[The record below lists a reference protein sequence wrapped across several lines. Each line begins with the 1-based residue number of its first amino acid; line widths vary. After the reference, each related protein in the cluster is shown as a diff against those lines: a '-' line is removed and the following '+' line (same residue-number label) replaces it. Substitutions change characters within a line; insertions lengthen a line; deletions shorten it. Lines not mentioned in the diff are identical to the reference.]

1 MSSSMPPPSQSPVN
15 PGEILAGKY
24 RVERVLGAGGMG
36 VVVSALHL
44 ELDQRVAVKFLLAQ
58 IASPEA
64 VARFVREARAAVK
77 IRSEHVARVIDVGR
91 LDDGAPY
98 MVMEYLEGRDLAAQL
113 GHGPLA
119 IEDAVDYVIQAADAM
134 AEAHAEGI
142 VHRDLKPAN
151 LFLTWRSDGT
161 PVIKVLDF
169 GISKLQT
176 PDSELSLTRTS
187 AVMGSPV
194 YMSPEQAR
202 AVHSVDAR
210 TDIWSLGIIL
220 FELVT
225 GRTPFRGNTLPELI
239 TAIAMDAPEPLRKLR
254 PNAPEEL
261 ELAITRCLEKDRTR
275 RFQHVGELVAALVP
289 LAPPRSRPIFERVL
303 KVTGVIEPVPT
314 VRQLTPAPAG
324 NAANPTGTA
333 WGATGPQGGRGRGG
347 LWLALGGALVV
358 AGVAGAY
365 IGLRHQE
372 AASAAPEPAS
382 SATAAA
388 PSIAPALG
396 ASGPEVEP
404 VPMPP
409 SATPSA
415 ATAPAPPQPA
425 AKNLG
430 RAPSRAAA
438 TAASQAA
445 RPSPAPPTPEA
456 SSAAR
461 PTPAP
466 AAPTPPRKRGLEID
480 LK

>member
-1 MSSSMPPPSQSPVN
+1 
-15 PGEILAGKY
+15 
-24 RVERVLGAGGMG
+24 MG

-91 LDDGAPY
+91 LGDGAPY

-113 GHGPLA
+113 AHGPLP

-151 LFLTWRSDGT
+151 LFLTWRSDGA

-220 FELVT
+220 FELVS
-225 GRTPFRGNTLPELI
+225 GRTPFRGSTLPELI

-254 PNAPEEL
+254 PDAPEEL
-261 ELAITRCLEKDRTR
+261 ELVISRCLEKDRTR
-275 RFQHVGELVAALVP
+275 RRRPLP
-289 LAPPRSRPIFERVL
+289 RRSRLAPRSSQFQCLEAQRRARPHRRRPPNLRRKIWAER
-303 KVTGVIEPVPT
+303 P
-314 VRQLTPAPAG
+314 PAPRL
-324 NAANPTGTA
+324 
-333 WGATGPQGGRGRGG
+333 QQR
-347 LWLALGGALVV
+347 
-358 AGVAGAY
+358 
-365 IGLRHQE
+365 
-372 AASAAPEPAS
+372 
-382 SATAAA
+382 
-388 PSIAPALG
+388 
-396 ASGPEVEP
+396 
-404 VPMPP
+404 
-409 SATPSA
+409 
-415 ATAPAPPQPA
+415 
-425 AKNLG
+425 
-430 RAPSRAAA
+430 
-438 TAASQAA
+438 
-445 RPSPAPPTPEA
+445 
-456 SSAAR
+456 
-461 PTPAP
+461 
-466 AAPTPPRKRGLEID
+466 RKRLAFPNPHPRRT
-480 LK
+480 LQPQ

>member
-91 LDDGAPY
+91 LGDGAPY

-113 GHGPLA
+113 THGPLP

-151 LFLTWRSDGT
+151 LFLTWRSDGA

-220 FELVT
+220 FELVS
-225 GRTPFRGNTLPELI
+225 GRTPFRGSTLPELI

-254 PNAPEEL
+254 ADAPEEL
-261 ELAITRCLEKDRTR
+261 ELVISRCLEKDRTR

-303 KVTGVIEPVPT
+303 KITGAIEPVPT
-314 VRQLTPAPAG
+314 ARQLTPALAG
-324 NAANPTGTA
+324 SGANPTGTA

-358 AGVAGAY
+358 AGLAGAY
-365 IGLRHQE
+365 IALRPHE
-372 AASAAPEPAS
+372 AAIAAPELPSAAPPP
-382 SATAAA
+382 A
-388 PSIAPALG
+388 PSAVPAPVA
-396 ASGPEVEP
+396 ASPEIRP
-404 VPMPP
+404 VPMPE

-415 ATAPAPPQPA
+415 ATSQAPPQPA

-430 RAPSRAAA
+430 RAPARPAAPA
-438 TAASQAA
+438 PSQAA
-445 RPSPAPPTPEA
+445 RAPEPSPTPDA
-456 SSAAR
+456 SAAVK
-461 PTPAP
+461 PPP
-466 AAPTPPRKRGLEID
+466 SAPTAPRKRGLEID

>member
-1 MSSSMPPPSQSPVN
+1 
-15 PGEILAGKY
+15 
-24 RVERVLGAGGMG
+24 MG

-44 ELDQRVAVKFLLAQ
+44 ELDQRVAVKFLLAH

-113 GHGPLA
+113 GHGPLS

-151 LFLTWRSDGT
+151 LFLTRRSDGA

-176 PDSELSLTRTS
+176 PDTEMSLTRTS

-220 FELVT
+220 FELLT

-239 TAIAMDAPEPLRKLR
+239 TAIAMDAPQPLRQVR
-254 PNAPEEL
+254 TDAPADL
-261 ELAITRCLEKDRTR
+261 ELAISRCLEKDRDR
-275 RFQHVGELVAALVP
+275 RFQHVGELVASLIP
-289 LAPPRSRPIFERVL
+289 FAPTRSRPIFERVL
-303 KVTGVIEPVPT
+303 KVTGVIEPTPT
-314 VRQLTPAPAG
+314 VREHAPPFA
-324 NAANPTGTA
+324 NAAANPTGTA
-333 WGATGPQGGRGRGG
+333 WGATGPQRGRSLGG
-347 LWLALGGALVV
+347 LGIGLGGLAVVLALAAAYIARRPEAPSAPAPELASSPAAIPAQPSAVPRASPAQEPEVTPVPAPAASAPTPDLPVLAGAQPKTPTRAKAKP
-358 AGVAGAY
+358 AGVA
-365 IGLRHQE
+365 
-372 AASAAPEPAS
+372 
-382 SATAAA
+382 
-388 PSIAPALG
+388 
-396 ASGPEVEP
+396 
-404 VPMPP
+404 
-409 SATPSA
+409 
-415 ATAPAPPQPA
+415 
-425 AKNLG
+425 
-430 RAPSRAAA
+430 
-438 TAASQAA
+438 
-445 RPSPAPPTPEA
+445 
-456 SSAAR
+456 
-461 PTPAP
+461 TPAP
-466 AAPTPPRKRGLEID
+466 AASAAARPEAPPAVEAVKPPPANPSRKRGLDID

>member
-1 MSSSMPPPSQSPVN
+1 M
-15 PGEILAGKY
+15 AGKY

-44 ELDQRVAVKFLLAQ
+44 ELDQRVAVKFLLAH

-91 LDDGAPY
+91 LEDGAPY

-113 GHGPLA
+113 GHGPLS

-151 LFLTWRSDGT
+151 LFLTRRSDGG

-176 PDSELSLTRTS
+176 PDTEMSLTRTS

-220 FELVT
+220 FELLT

-239 TAIAMDAPEPLRKLR
+239 TAIAMDAPQPLRQVR
-254 PNAPEEL
+254 PEAPEDL
-261 ELAITRCLEKDRTR
+261 ELAISRCLEKDRDR
-275 RFQHVGELVAALVP
+275 RFQHVGELVASLIP
-289 LAPPRSRPIFERVL
+289 FAPTRSRPIFERVL
-303 KVTGVIEPVPT
+303 KVTGVIEPTPT
-314 VRQLTPAPAG
+314 VREPAPPFA
-324 NAANPTGTA
+324 NAAPNPTGTA
-333 WGATGPQGGRGRGG
+333 WGATGPQRGRSLSGLGLGLGG
-347 LWLALGGALVV
+347 LAVVLALA
-358 AGVAGAY
+358 AAY
-365 IGLRHQE
+365 IARRPEAPSPSAPELASSPAAILAQPSSVPQE
-372 AASAAPEPAS
+372 TAAREPEVTPVPAPAASASMPAPSHPVL
-382 SATAAA
+382 AAA
-388 PSIAPALG
+388 QPT
-396 ASGPEVEP
+396 
-404 VPMPP
+404 
-409 SATPSA
+409 TP
-415 ATAPAPPQPA
+415 TR
-425 AKNLG
+425 AK
-430 RAPSRAAA
+430 AKAAA
-438 TAASQAA
+438 
-445 RPSPAPPTPEA
+445 
-456 SSAAR
+456 SA
-461 PTPAP
+461 TPAP
-466 AAPTPPRKRGLEID
+466 AASAAVRPEAPPAVEAVRPSPATPSRKRGLDID